1 MRIRISMPT
10 DEKLCH
16 VVNEGASLYF
26 LVGGEREFF
35 FSSWC
40 LVWRVDCSL
49 STWTV
54 HSPLFMQ
61 AFCLL
66 VCLFCFVLFC
76 FSTWVGEGQS
86 KESPSSWPVPQNVS
100 TSSTS
105 LLSHMLWQMLSSF
118 HLYRWAEGKNCI
130 FYNRTF
136 YVMSLRNVLL
146 FWGLIKLVHCKRIR
160 IEVGRWLIKLVHCKR
175 IRIEVGRWLI

>member
-1 MRIRISMPT
+1 MPKIVVANLRNRISMPT

-26 LVGGEREFF
+26 LVRREGVF

-61 AFCLL
+61 AFF
-66 VCLFCFVLFC
+66 CLFVCFVLFC

-86 KESPSSWPVPQNVS
+86 KESPSS
-100 TSSTS
+100 
-105 LLSHMLWQMLSSF
+105 
-118 HLYRWAEGKNCI
+118 
-130 FYNRTF
+130 
-136 YVMSLRNVLL
+136 
-146 FWGLIKLVHCKRIR
+146 
-160 IEVGRWLIKLVHCKR
+160 
-175 IRIEVGRWLI
+175 